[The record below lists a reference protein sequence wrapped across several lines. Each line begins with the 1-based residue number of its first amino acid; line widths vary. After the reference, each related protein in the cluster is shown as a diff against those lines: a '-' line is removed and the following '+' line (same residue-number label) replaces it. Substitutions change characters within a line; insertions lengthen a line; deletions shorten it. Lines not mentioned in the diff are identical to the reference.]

1 MPELEDQD
9 IYKLLNW
16 VHKTFPYTMKRWF
29 DNHVDLVKDD
39 ES

>member
-16 VHKTFPYTMKRWF
+16 INKTFPYTMLRWIQ
-29 DNHVDLVKDD
+29 NHTEITKH
-39 ES
+39 E